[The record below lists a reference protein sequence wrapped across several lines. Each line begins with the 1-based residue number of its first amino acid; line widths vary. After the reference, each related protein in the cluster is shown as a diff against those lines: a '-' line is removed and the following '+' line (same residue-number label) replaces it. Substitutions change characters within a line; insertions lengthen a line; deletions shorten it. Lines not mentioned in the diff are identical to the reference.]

1 MPELSDEELLSA
13 LGVDIAP
20 SKPVARNPRE
30 ERIIAGFED
39 IQRFADENGH
49 APRHGEDNDI
59 FERLYAVRLDRLRQ
73 QPECREL
80 LEPMDHQG
88 LLGQM
93 PDQPLEETQK
103 TDDELLAALGAEPE
117 AGGLTDLRHVRSS
130 AEIRAAEE
138 IAQREKCEDFDKFK
152 PIFDQAHSELESGA
166 RVSRTIRKNAGFLK
180 TDIKKHGFFILGG
193 QTLYVADVGPPEK
206 APNGEMDARLRVIY
220 SNGTESNILLRSLQR
235 ALYKDETSRI
245 ISDSD
250 APGPLF
256 SGDVED
262 EDQASGTIYVLRS
275 KSDLPIV
282 TQNRELLH
290 KVGVTGGSVE
300 RRIANAKNEA
310 TYLLADVEVVTTYR
324 LLNIERVKLENLI
337 HKVLQPAKLDIKI
350 DDRFGR
356 PFSPQEWFLVPIFV
370 IDEAVERIKDGSIAA
385 FVYDPEKAE
394 LVRRQ

>member
-1 MPELSDEELLSA
+1 MPDLSDEELLSA
-13 LGVDIAP
+13 LGVDVAP

-39 IQRFADENGH
+39 IQRFANENGH
-49 APRHGEDNDI
+49 APRHGEDKDI

-73 QPECREL
+73 QPDCREL

-88 LLGQM
+88 LLGQV
-93 PDQPLEETQK
+93 PERDDAK
-103 TDDELLAALGAEPE
+103 TDKSDDELLAALGAEPE
-117 AGGLTDLRHVRSS
+117 VGGLTDLRHVRSS

-138 IAQREKCEDFDKFK
+138 IAQREKCEDFEKFK

-220 SNGTESNILLRSLQR
+220 SNETESNILLRSLQR

-245 ISDSD
+245 ISESG

-262 EDQASGTIYVLRS
+262 EDRDSGTIYVLRS

-282 TQNRELLH
+282 RKHRDLLH

-310 TYLLADVEVVTTYR
+310 TFLLAEVEIVTTYR
-324 LLNIERVKLENLI
+324 LMNIDRVKLENLI
-337 HKVLQPAKLDIKI
+337 HKVLLPARLDIKI

-356 PFSPQEWFLVPIFV
+356 PFAPQEWFLVPIFA
-370 IDEAVERIKDGSIAA
+370 IDQVVEKIREGTIAG
-385 FVYDPEKAE
+385 FEYNPEKAQ
-394 LVRRQ
+394 LVPR

>member
-13 LGVDIAP
+13 LGVDVAP
-20 SKPVARNPRE
+20 SKPIARNPRE

-49 APRHGEDNDI
+49 VPRHGEDNDI

-73 QPECREL
+73 QLECREL

-93 PDQPLEETQK
+93 SDQPFEETEK
-103 TDDELLAALGAEPE
+103 SDDELLAALGAKTE

-138 IAQREKCEDFDKFK
+138 IAQREKCEDFEKFK
-152 PIFDQAHSELESGA
+152 PIFDQAQSELESGA

-193 QTLYVADVGPPEK
+193 QTLYIANVGPPEK
-206 APNGEMDARLRVIY
+206 APNGELDARLRVIY
-220 SNGTESNILLRSLQR
+220 SNGTESKILLRSLQR
-235 ALYKDETSRI
+235 ALYKDDASRI

-256 SGDVED
+256 SGEVED
-262 EDQASGTIYVLRS
+262 DDHDSGTIYVLRS

-300 RRIANAKNEA
+300 RRVANAKNEA
-310 TYLLADVEVVTTYR
+310 TFLLAEVEIVTTYQ
-324 LLNIERVKLENLI
+324 LMNIDRVKLENLI
-337 HKVLQPAKLDIKI
+337 HKVLQPAKLDISI

-356 PFSPQEWFLVPIFV
+356 PYAPQEWFLVPFSAIEEIV
-370 IDEAVERIKDGSIAA
+370 DKIMDGTVSNYY
-385 FVYDPEKAE
+385 YDPQIAR
-394 LVRRQ
+394 LSPR